1 MRILILLDTEI
12 WKFILGIPMFFV
24 VIFVLQYVFG
34 YIFGGMAKL
43 SNRKFVRHGKTI
55 YTPDTI
61 DELNSDLSDKKDKVI
76 ELYRKIISKTNTKFD
91 NVIEDKTLSK
101 IDKLKKIEDLF
112 NKKIINQSELELLK
126 KEIFEN

>member
-1 MRILILLDTEI
+1 MLILLDTEI
-12 WKFILGIPMFFV
+12 WRLILGIPMFFV
-24 VIFVLQYVFG
+24 VIFVLQYIFG

-43 SNRKFVRHGKTI
+43 SNRTLVRHGRTI

-91 NVIEDKTLSK
+91 IVIEDKTLSK

-112 NKKIINQSELELLK
+112 NKNIINQSELELLK

>member
-1 MRILILLDTEI
+1 MKNFILLDTEI
-12 WKFILGIPMFFV
+12 WRFILGIPMFFV

-43 SNRKFVRHGKTI
+43 SNKTFVRHGRTI

-112 NKKIINQSELELLK
+112 NKNIINQSELELLK